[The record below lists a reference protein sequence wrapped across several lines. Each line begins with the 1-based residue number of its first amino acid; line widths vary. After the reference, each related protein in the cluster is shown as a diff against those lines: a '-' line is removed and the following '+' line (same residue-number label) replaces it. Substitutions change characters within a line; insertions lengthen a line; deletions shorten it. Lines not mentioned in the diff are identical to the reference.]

1 MTEPAQ
7 DFPGLEHEMDP
18 KPEYMPR
25 FPGSGRLKGKR
36 VLITGG
42 DSGIG
47 RAVCVLFAREGAD
60 VAFAYLS
67 EDRDAEETVRL
78 IEAEGA
84 RALSFRGDLGVKA
97 HCHDVVAKTVE
108 AFGGLDVLIN
118 NAAEQ
123 HRRDDLTDIPEESLE
138 RTFRSNVYSY
148 FFMVEAALPHLQP
161 GSSIINTSSV
171 NAFMGMGLLLDYSST
186 RGASLALSRSLAER
200 LVEKGIRVNSVA
212 PGPIWTP
219 FIPVAMTEEEMKT
232 FGSQVPMGRAG
243 QPNEVAPSFLFLAC
257 DDSSY
262 ITGQTLHPNGG
273 VIVGG

>member
-1 MTEPAQ
+1 MTEPAK

-148 FFMVEAALPHLQP
+148 FFMVEAVLPHLQP
-161 GSSIINTSSV
+161 GSSVINTSSV

-262 ITGQTLHPNGG
+262 MTGQTLHPNGG

>member
-1 MTEPAQ
+1 MTEPAK

-262 ITGQTLHPNGG
+262 MTGQTLHPNGG